1 MRITEVEKS
10 KFTNWSMPDEATMQ
24 ADFKEYKKKEDSKW
38 EGRARSMGFRFPIF
52 DTFEDFKEALM
63 TSPVIT
69 LDKAHDR
76 NIKNRSHTSS
86 IEQLKALVSGYYQPR
101 NVDRIVQG
109 YESNAKMPHPI
120 VLKGS
125 KGEWIMAGNTRLD
138 TAFIMGVEPKVIVVD
153 VSDF

>member
-1 MRITEVEKS
+1 MRILEVES
-10 KFTNWSMPDEATMQ
+10 KFTNWSLPDEATMQ

-38 EGRARSMGFRFPIF
+38 RGRARSMGFRFPIF
-52 DTFEDFKEALM
+52 DTFEDFKQALM

-69 LDKAHDR
+69 LTKAHDR
-76 NIKNRSHTSS
+76 NIENRSHTGS
-86 IEQLKALVSGYYQPR
+86 IESLKDLVSGYYQPR

-138 TAFIMGVEPKVIVVD
+138 TAFIMGVTPRVIVVD
-153 VSDF
+153 VSDV